1 MTRLCL
7 GALLVALAATAAAA
21 QSADPLAP
29 AALAALPRPERVR
42 RLRQRTWD
50 VVATHAAGTLTLDGR
65 LDEADWA
72 RASPVTDLDQGQCN
86 EGLPASERTDIR
98 VLHDGRTLWI
108 GFRAWDGE
116 PAPRRHAAGGHLSTG
131 GFYGGER
138 ESLTMNFNWK
148 FMKGLGVVAG
158 YTANWVDLPAAA
170 FTTHVLSGRVQ
181 FSPRN
186 DLAFLT
192 LFRQYNHDTRQV
204 SSNVR
209 INWIPK
215 PGTDVFLVYNET
227 DLSGGRLSPVTR
239 SLALKMNYLF
249 QF

>member
-1 MTRLCL
+1 MRQFHLTGTLGYITDTGGVPATRERSVLWRTDFET
-7 GALLVALAATAAAA
+7 GDAVEAGYTDAMENLVA
-21 QSADPLAP
+21 PF
-29 AALAALPRPERVR
+29 
-42 RLRQRTWD
+42 RLRRD
-50 VVATHAAGTLTLDGR
+50 VTLPVGTYRFG
-65 LDEADWA
+65 EWA
-72 RASPVTDLDQGQCN
+72 FKFDS
-86 EGLPASERTDIR
+86 
-98 VLHDGRTLWI
+98 
-108 GFRAWDGE
+108 FR
-116 PAPRRHAAGGHLSTG
+116 RRHLQLDATVTTG
-131 GFYGGER
+131 GFYDGER

-192 LFRQYNHDTRQV
+192 LFQYNHDTRQV

-209 INWIPK
+209 LNWIPK